1 MVKKIAFF
9 SGGNNFLRHG
19 LLRCPAAGKHP
30 LDHIG
35 RGSDPLQVFLFF
47 QGHTSIGKLFPFE
60 RKLTGPSCRP
70 GHILRLEI
78 SKNRTLILLVGVSHT
93 ICPRRPVCRPKP
105 GKSSSGGV
113 LHRLT
118 GVSPQLP
125 FWQSRPHC
133 LRLWLDGSTIVIPTV
148 IAIPGATLYSQRGFS
163 LGPVNRG
170 SWRTLLLWL
179 ALSRIGTDVL
189 DEWVFGFQGAWRGG

>member
-1 MVKKIAFF
+1 MSASLMWSHIISSLPEPLIYMDIILLYCLSGQKNQLF
-9 SGGNNFLRHG
+9 SGGNNFFRHG
-19 LLRCPAAGKHP
+19 LPRCPAAGKHP

-78 SKNRTLILLVGVSHT
+78 SKNRILILLVGVSHT
-93 ICPRRPVCRPKP
+93 ICPRHPVCRPEP

-113 LHRLT
+113 LHLLT
-118 GVSPQLP
+118 GVSP
-125 FWQSRPHC
+125 
-133 LRLWLDGSTIVIPTV
+133 
-148 IAIPGATLYSQRGFS
+148 
-163 LGPVNRG
+163 
-170 SWRTLLLWL
+170 
-179 ALSRIGTDVL
+179 
-189 DEWVFGFQGAWRGG
+189 